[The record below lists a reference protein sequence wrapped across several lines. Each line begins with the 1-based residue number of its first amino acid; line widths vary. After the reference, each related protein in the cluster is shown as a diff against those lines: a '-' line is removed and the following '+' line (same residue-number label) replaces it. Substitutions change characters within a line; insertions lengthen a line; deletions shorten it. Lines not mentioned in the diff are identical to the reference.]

1 MALTGGERIA
11 RMLADEGV
19 EVVFGI
25 IDGTYFGLYGHL
37 ADHGIRLI
45 SPRHETSALHMAG
58 AYARMTGRLGVAI
71 ASNGPG
77 VANALPGVA
86 VENGEGNRVLLITS
100 WRRHQI
106 VGPDR
111 GGTYQYFDQPGVIR
125 AMSKWSGAVPS
136 FDRIGELMHRALRI
150 SWRGRPGVVHLTV
163 PEDIMNSPF
172 DDPAHPDVAPARY
185 RRTAPIEPS
194 ADLVAEA
201 ARMLVAADAPV
212 IHAGSGVLHAH
223 ATDALLAVAELLG
236 APITTSWSGRD
247 VVDERHARA
256 VPMIYPQLVD
266 QERTDADVVLAIGS
280 RFSETDWWGK
290 APHWR
295 RGTEQALIQVDND
308 EELLGLNKP
317 VDVAVLGDAKVFL
330 ERLAHHLAAE
340 DLASALAEQRARR
353 ATRTAGY
360 AATRDATRAG
370 LDAALGTPSD
380 PLHTAHLP
388 SAMQRVLPEDSVLV
402 LDGGT
407 TSVWGAL
414 YHEVRQP
421 HSVLSTLGKF
431 GMLGAGVPQA
441 LGAKTAA
448 PERFVACLTGDGAF
462 GFHPQE
468 IETAVRAGLPVLV
481 VVAVDRA
488 WGMVKTTQEMTID
501 ATTLFSKGKLPDE
514 QHINTDFSEIRY
526 DLMAESMGGRGL
538 RVSASDELPAVLA
551 EARDLVLAGHTVVVH
566 ADVDQVAHKFAPI
579 LMTFKEMHAEP
590 AG

>member
-1 MALTGGERIA
+1 M
-11 RMLADEGV
+11 
-19 EVVFGI
+19 VFGI

-111 GGTYQYFDQPGVIR
+111 GGTYQYFDQAGVIK

-136 FDRIGELMHRALRI
+136 FDRIGELMNRALRI

-172 DDPAHPDVAPARY
+172 DEPQHRDVAPARY
-185 RRTAPIEPS
+185 RRTTPIEPA
-194 ADLVAEA
+194 ADLVTEA
-201 ARMLVAADAPV
+201 ARMLVAADAPM

-223 ATDALLAVAELLG
+223 ATVALLAVAELLG

-247 VVDERHARA
+247 VVDERHPLA

-266 QERTDADVVLAIGS
+266 QVRTGADVVLGIGS

-295 RGTEQALIQVDND
+295 RATDQALIQVDND
-308 EELLGLNKP
+308 EELLGVNKP
-317 VDVAVLGDAKVFL
+317 VDLAVLADAKVFL
-330 ERLAHHLAAE
+330 ERLAERLAA
-340 DLASALAEQRARR
+340 DDMAPPLAAAKSDRAAR
-353 ATRTAGY
+353 AAGY
-360 AATRDATRAG
+360 TATRDATRAG
-370 LDAALGTPSD
+370 LDAALGAPSD
-380 PLHTAHLP
+380 PLHTAQLP
-388 SAMQRVLPEDSVLV
+388 AVMQRVLPEDSVLV

-414 YHEVRQP
+414 YHEVRRP
-421 HSVLSTLGKF
+421 HSILSTLGKF

-441 LGAKTAA
+441 LGAKTAE

-501 ATTLFSKGKLPDE
+501 SATFFAKGGLPAE
-514 QHINTDFSEIRY
+514 KHINTDFSEIRY
-526 DLMAESMGGRGL
+526 DLMAESMGGRGM
-538 RVSASDELPAVLA
+538 RVSASDQLPSVLA
-551 EARDLVLAGHTVVVH
+551 EARDLVLAGHPVVVH

-579 LMTFKEMHAEP
+579 LMTFKEMHQEP

>member
-1 MALTGGERIA
+1 
-11 RMLADEGV
+11 MLADEGV

-58 AYARMTGRLGVAI
+58 AYARLTGRLGVAI

-111 GGTYQYFDQPGVIR
+111 GGTYQYFDQPGVIKHM
-125 AMSKWSGAVPS
+125 AKWSGAVPS
-136 FDRIGELMHRALRI
+136 FDRIGELMRRALRI

-163 PEDIMNSPF
+163 PEDIMNSAF
-172 DDPAHPDVAPARY
+172 DEPAQPDVAPARY
-185 RRTAPIEPS
+185 RRTTAIEP
-194 ADLVAEA
+194 APELVDEA
-201 ARMLVAADAPV
+201 ARLLASAEAPL
-212 IHAGSGVLHAH
+212 IHAGSGVLHAM
-223 ATDALLAVAELLG
+223 ATEQLLSVAELLG

-247 VVDERHARA
+247 VLDERHDLS
-256 VPMIYPQLVD
+256 VPMVYPQVVD
-266 QERTDADVVLAIGS
+266 QARTGADVVLAVGT
-280 RFSETDWWGK
+280 RFAETDWWGK

-295 RGTEQALIQVDND
+295 RATEMRLVQVDND

-317 VDVAVLGDAKVFL
+317 VDVAVLADARVFL
-330 ERLAHHLAAE
+330 QRLADRLAADDLAAE
-340 DLASALAEQRARR
+340 LAAHAPARRERTAQLAAARDAMRTGLAAALA
-353 ATRTAGY
+353 
-360 AATRDATRAG
+360 
-370 LDAALGTPSD
+370 TPSE

-388 SAMQRVLPEDSVLV
+388 TVMQDVLPEDTVFV

-414 YHEVRQP
+414 YHQVRQP

-441 LGAKTAA
+441 LGAKAAA
-448 PERFVACLTGDGAF
+448 PDRFVACLTGDGAF

-488 WGMVKTTQEMTID
+488 WGMVKTTQEMAID
-501 ATTLFSKGKLPDE
+501 SATLFAKGGLPDE
-514 QHINTDFSEIRY
+514 LHINTDFSEIRY

-538 RVSASDELPAVLA
+538 RVSASEQLPAIMA
-551 EARDLVLAGHTVVVH
+551 EARDLVLAGHPVVVH

>member
-1 MALTGGERIA
+1 MTVTGGERIA

-111 GGTYQYFDQPGVIR
+111 GGTYQYFDQAGVIK

-136 FDRIGELMHRALRI
+136 FDRIGELMNRALRI

-172 DDPAHPDVAPARY
+172 DEPQHRDVAPARY
-185 RRTAPIEPS
+185 RRTTPIEPA
-194 ADLVAEA
+194 ADLVTEA
-201 ARMLVAADAPV
+201 ARMLVAADAPM

-247 VVDERHARA
+247 VVDERHPLA

-266 QERTDADVVLAIGS
+266 QVRTGADVVLGIGS

-295 RGTEQALIQVDND
+295 RATDQALIQVDND
-308 EELLGLNKP
+308 EELLGVNKP
-317 VDVAVLGDAKVFL
+317 VDLAVLADAKVFL
-330 ERLAHHLAAE
+330 ERLAERLAA
-340 DLASALAEQRARR
+340 DDMAPPLAAAKSGRA
-353 ATRTAGY
+353 AQNAGY
-360 AATRDATRAG
+360 TATRDATRAG
-370 LDAALGTPSD
+370 LDAALGAPSD
-380 PLHTAHLP
+380 PLHTAQLP
-388 SAMQRVLPEDSVLV
+388 AVMQRVLPEDSVLV

-414 YHEVRQP
+414 YHEVRRP
-421 HSVLSTLGKF
+421 HSILSTLGKF

-441 LGAKTAA
+441 LGAKTAEPA
-448 PERFVACLTGDGAF
+448 RFVACLTGDGAF

-501 ATTLFSKGKLPDE
+501 SATFFAKGGLPAE
-514 QHINTDFSEIRY
+514 KHINTDFSEIRY
-526 DLMAESMGGRGL
+526 DLMAESMGGRGM
-538 RVSASDELPAVLA
+538 RVSASDQLPSVLA
-551 EARDLVLAGHTVVVH
+551 EARDLVLAGHPVVVH

-579 LMTFKEMHAEP
+579 LMTFKEMHQEP